1 MKNALDIRKLFWL
14 INSVLLTI
22 LVYIV
27 VSFIHD
33 HDAVKSTFAYP
44 TPSKEKV
51 EIIRCK
57 NPLLPGKHKIIVER
71 NIFGSSGLSS
81 AKENLQ
87 QKNTDAPTSV
97 IRAQFR
103 LLATIAGD
111 DQVACAVIE
120 NLKSK
125 VQDIYKTGDIIDGT
139 QIERIDRNKIVLFN
153 GDQRVVLNLRIARKV
168 LGPVQKSEEPVRA
181 QKQKT
186 AELVNVI
193 SPAKRDISQKA
204 HTTQVQGMEAFIEK
218 MEVAPYIINGE
229 EKGLCITGL
238 DDLSMAGYFGFE
250 NGDVIQTLNGQMLTD
265 KQKAFQVLKKARSQS
280 SLNFQLLRN
289 QNKMNLSFKIN

>member
-1 MKNALDIRKLFWL
+1 MRNVLGIRKFFWL
-14 INSVLLTI
+14 INSVLLAI
-22 LVYIV
+22 LVHIV
-27 VSFIHD
+27 VSFVPGNN
-33 HDAVKSTFAYP
+33 AGKSTFAYP
-44 TPSKEKV
+44 IPIKEKV
-51 EIIRCK
+51 EIMPCK
-57 NPLLPGKHKIIVER
+57 NHLSPGNHKIIIER
-71 NIFGSSGLSS
+71 NIFRSSGLSP

-87 QKNTDAPTSV
+87 RKNSDAPTSV

-125 VQDIYKTGDIIDGT
+125 VQDIYKAGDIIDGVRVG
-139 QIERIDRNKIVLFN
+139 RIDRNKIVLFN
-153 GDQRVVLNLRIARKV
+153 GEQSEVLNLRIACEV
-168 LGPVQKSEEPVRA
+168 LGPVEKSKEPVMA

-193 SPAKRDISQKA
+193 SPAERDMSQEA
-204 HTTQVQGMEAFIEK
+204 CVTQVQGMEAFIEK
-218 MEVAPYIINGE
+218 MEVAPYIIDGE
-229 EKGLCITGL
+229 GKGLCITGL
-238 DDLSMAGYFGFE
+238 DDLSMTGYFGFE

-265 KQKAFQVLKKARSQS
+265 KQKAFQVFKKARSQS

-289 QNKMNLSFKIN
+289 QHKMDLSFEIK